1 MHQIVVRNVRS
12 KEESVLTVTS
22 QGIKVL
28 YQQKDTFPSF
38 VTHFERLIFCVST
51 SQVLFFAQVSHVAL
65 LRILC
70 TKLSVNLQILKVNL
84 IYRSIENRLVASIH
98 LFGGGNI
105 DCQVVRESGFCFW
118 EACRWQVIMLVI
130 IWVQAFFVWWLSCLK
145 FYASAT
151 LTITISIAWRW
162 TFSLWVS
169 WAFQCYSFYPRTQI
183 ALMGEIC
190 IFQSYVSQE
199 LDFHCNLWS
208 TI

>member
-1 MHQIVVRNVRS
+1 MLHFCGDEKCCNAEIYEIRSFFASTVKMHQIVVRNVRS

-105 DCQVVRESGFCFW
+105 DCQVVRESGFCF
-118 EACRWQVIMLVI
+118 
-130 IWVQAFFVWWLSCLK
+130 
-145 FYASAT
+145 
-151 LTITISIAWRW
+151 
-162 TFSLWVS
+162 
-169 WAFQCYSFYPRTQI
+169 
-183 ALMGEIC
+183 
-190 IFQSYVSQE
+190 
-199 LDFHCNLWS
+199 
-208 TI
+208 